1 MQGKM
6 EKIYPINEQQVTEI
20 DGLYEETWKFN
31 EPIKNL

>member
-20 DGLYEETWKFN
+20 DGLYEEICKFN
-31 EPIKNL
+31 